1 MRKLIVCLISLL
13 AAFSTLELA
22 NACGDKTMRVAGGLR
37 FAQIQAKKNPSSVLI
52 YSRALPEGR
61 APKLQQFLKD
71 VGHKANTVDHV
82 DHISAALKSAHYD
95 LVLTDLAD
103 AADLQRQVASVS
115 PNTVVV
121 PVTFKSEETA
131 SAKQYKVVVK
141 NPKYAEDFLKAI
153 NQVMKAR
160 SKSV

>member
-1 MRKLIVCLISLL
+1 MRKLIITLIALSATWS
-13 AAFSTLELA
+13 AANVASG
-22 NACGDKTMRVAGGLR
+22 CGDKTMRVGGGLR
-37 FAQIQAKKNPSSVLI
+37 FHQIEAKKNPSSVLI
-52 YSRALPEGR
+52 YSRALPEGK

-71 VGHKANTVDHV
+71 VGHKANTVDRV
-82 DHISAALKSAHYD
+82 DHISAALKNAHYD

-115 PNTVVV
+115 PKTVVV
-121 PVTFKSEETA
+121 PVTFKSDEA
-131 SAKQYKVVVK
+131 AAAKQYKVVVK

-160 SKSV
+160 SKNV